1 MFSKLNL
8 FGLVTLILFFFG
20 ASVFAQTGFEGKVAL
35 RITGDETADID
46 YFIKG
51 KNIRMEMEAKGNKAV
66 ILYDFKDQKTIMLM
80 PGQNMY
86 MEFNANQFMTE
97 NDKKNDDK
105 ADNIKRTG
113 ETKEINGYKCEKWI
127 YKDDDGLVEA
137 WMTDKLGNFY
147 MMMNPM
153 DKDAQ
158 NKWQQK
164 LQGNYFP
171 MRVDVIEDGEKK
183 SSMEVLSVNEM
194 SLKEDLFKVPPG
206 YQKFSMPNMDMFK

>member
-1 MFSKLNL
+1 
-8 FGLVTLILFFFG
+8 
-20 ASVFAQTGFEGKVAL
+20 
-35 RITGDETADID
+35 
-46 YFIKG
+46 
-51 KNIRMEMEAKGNKAV
+51 
-66 ILYDFKDQKTIMLM
+66 
-80 PGQNMY
+80 
-86 MEFNANQFMTE
+86 
-97 NDKKNDDK
+97 
-105 ADNIKRTG
+105 
-113 ETKEINGYKCEKWI
+113 
-127 YKDDDGLVEA
+127 
-137 WMTDKLGNFY
+137 
-147 MMMNPM
+147 M